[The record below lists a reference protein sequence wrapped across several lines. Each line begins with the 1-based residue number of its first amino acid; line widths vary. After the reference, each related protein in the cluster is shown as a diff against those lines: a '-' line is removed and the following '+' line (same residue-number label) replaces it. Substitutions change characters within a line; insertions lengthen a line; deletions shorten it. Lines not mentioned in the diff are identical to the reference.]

1 MAGAK
6 IPLTFRIFK
15 DGTFVREETL
25 TQPVIKVGKL
35 SSSHLRLEDDT
46 VSRMHAVIEVTGPG
60 DVSIIDLGSTKGTF
74 VNGQKVNKAKL
85 QSGDEITLGNTRIE
99 VAIGEGASDA
109 VDAADE
115 EPTRV
120 NTPAAP
126 AGDVISSAPPPVA
139 AAPSAPSVPAPMAAA
154 PAPRPAAPPPMTA
167 AAPPPPGI
175 APPPGMARSMPAP
188 QFGSDAIGPIDDVSG
203 APAVEVAA
211 MMGES
216 VVDVKHVMN
225 PLGGKIQP
233 ITYGLFVGGA
243 LCLLMSIFAFFTAVN
258 NAAYNKVKLEDW
270 TNPRDPHDPSKPH
283 PTREKRSRRSFRPR
297 QISGAYDVMAFGGF
311 IMGIFCFGYGL
322 IRYRRERVSPY
333 YRIGDAPGV
342 EFATNAAGGGA
353 FPLVAPVGSEF
364 YFNFNQQMDGEMM
377 VDGQSVPLSQLQQQ
391 GRAQPSQSAPGALAV
406 HLAPKTK
413 FRVRAGGNTF
423 LVSAVTKPKAQP
435 VPLFATV
442 ESRALAFVAA
452 SAIAHLGFWWILQ
465 LVQPTPKAALSSLG
479 MQDARYS
486 PSEQNAAEE
495 DKEDEEDT
503 LEKANDESGGTGTAM
518 MHEEGKMG
526 KKEST
531 RKSGQYAM
539 EKVQETPQVA
549 KQKQLDEARQAGA
562 LGVLK
567 AQQGG
572 AFASLTG
579 TGDFSSGLDD
589 QNVYGGLW
597 GDEVGEMQG
606 GYGFGR
612 SGTGP
617 GGGGTGLGTIGTGR
631 YGTIGHGSGTGRGYG
646 VGGGRGSMGGRGSPV
661 PKVRIGQAQA
671 TGDLD
676 KAIIRRYIQR
686 NRRKIKNCY
695 DRQLLVNSKLK
706 GTVRASFTIMPAG
719 NVINSSASGVSGAVS
734 SCVAQVIGLI
744 HFPKPKG
751 GGVVNVKYPFRFS
764 SN

>member
-15 DGTFVREETL
+15 GDTFVREETL
-25 TQPVIKVGKL
+25 SQPVIKVGKL

-85 QSGDEITLGNTRIE
+85 QSGDEVTLGDTRIE
-99 VAIGEGASDA
+99 VAIGAAEEAS
-109 VDAADE
+109 DE

-126 AGDVISSAPPPVA
+126 PAGDVIASTPPPSAPATPPIAA
-139 AAPSAPSVPAPMAAA
+139 AAPSVPPPSA
-154 PAPRPAAPPPMTA
+154 PAVA
-167 AAPPPPGI
+167 PPPGI
-175 APPPGMARSMPAP
+175 APPPGVAAPAPAMPAP
-188 QFGSDAIGPIDDVSG
+188 QFGMDSVGPLDDVSG
-203 APAVEVAA
+203 APAVEIAA

-216 VVDVKHVMN
+216 VVDVRHVMN
-225 PLGGKIQP
+225 PMSGKVTP
-233 ITYGLFVGGA
+233 ITYALFGIGA
-243 LCLLMSIFAFFTAVN
+243 LMIVLATVSFFTAVG
-258 NAAYNKVKLEDW
+258 NASYNKAKLEDW
-270 TNPRDPHDPSKPH
+270 TNPRDPRDANKPH
-283 PTREKRSRRSFRPR
+283 PTREKRSRRSFRER
-297 QISGAYDVMAFGGF
+297 HISIAYDWMTFGGF
-311 IMGIFCFGYGL
+311 AAGLVCMTFGL
-322 IRYRRERVSPY
+322 VRIRRERVSPF

-342 EFATNAAGGGA
+342 EFATNSSGGGA
-353 FPLVAPVGSEF
+353 FPLVGPVGNDF
-364 YFNFNQQMDGEMM
+364 YFNFNQSMEGEMM
-377 VDGQSVPLSQLQQQ
+377 VDGQSIPLAELQQQ
-391 GRAQPSQSAPGALAV
+391 GKARPSAAAPGAMAV
-406 HLAPKTK
+406 HIAPKTR
-413 FRVRAGGNTF
+413 FRVRSGGNTF
-423 LVSAVTKPKAQP
+423 LISSVTKPRAQP
-435 VPLFATV
+435 VPLFANV
-442 ESRALAFVAA
+442 ESRAVAFVAA

-465 LVQPTPKAALSSLG
+465 LVEPTPKGALSSLG
-479 MQDARYS
+479 VQDARYS

-495 DKEDEEDT
+495 DKEEEEDT
-503 LEKANDESGGTGTAM
+503 LEKNNEDSGGTGTAM

-526 KKEST
+526 KKDSKRE
-531 RKSGQYAM
+531 KGQYAM
-539 EKVQETPQVA
+539 EKTQETPQLA
-549 KQKQLDEARQAGA
+549 KNKQLDEARQAGA

-589 QNVYGGLW
+589 ANVYGGLW

-617 GGGGTGLGTIGTGR
+617 GGGGTGWGTIGTGR
-631 YGTIGHGSGTGRGYG
+631 YGTIGHGSGTGKGYG
-646 VGGGRGSMGGRGSPV
+646 VGGGRGGMGGRGSPV
-661 PKVRIGQAQA
+661 PKVTIGQAQA

-686 NRRKIKNCY
+686 NKRKIKNCY
-695 DRQLLVNSKLK
+695 DRQLLVNANLK
-706 GTVRASFTIMPAG
+706 GTVRSSFTIMPAG
-719 NVINSSASGVSGAVS
+719 NVINSTATGVSGAVS
-734 SCVAQVIGLI
+734 SCVAAVIGTI
-744 HFPKPKG
+744 KFPKPKG